1 MNNHDRKVLN
11 KIIEH
16 AERVVE
22 YIAFYDNLEDFSKNS
37 MAVEACVFNIMQ
49 IGELAHSA
57 LGEEAKTAITTI
69 PWKDIYGMRNRIVHG
84 YSDVSMEVVWD
95 TAKND
100 MQPLIN
106 ELNEAIINN

>member
-1 MNNHDRKVLN
+1 MNSHDEKVLR

-16 AERVVE
+16 AERVIEYTAPYNSVE
-22 YIAFYDNLEDFSKNS
+22 QFSDNS

-57 LGEEAKTAITTI
+57 LSEETKSTVTSL

-84 YSDVSMEVVWD
+84 YEDVSMEVVWD

-100 MQPLIN
+100 IIPLKE
-106 ELNEAIINN
+106 EL

>member
-1 MNNHDRKVLN
+1 MNNHDRKVLH

-22 YIAFYDNLEDFSKNS
+22 YSIPYNSLDEFSQNS

-57 LGEEAKTAITTI
+57 LGEETKAAITSI

-84 YSDVSMEVVWD
+84 YADVSMEVVWD

-100 MQPLIN
+100 MQPLID
-106 ELNEAIINN
+106 ELQEALTNN